1 MYIFSE
7 DFLIY
12 SVHKIT
18 RGAQMESN
26 KISIIVPVYNV
37 EKYLSRCLDSLLNQT
52 LKDIEIICVNDG
64 SSDESLKI
72 LESYAEKDNRIK
84 IVNKE
89 NGGLSSARNEGLKY
103 VTSDYVGFVDSDDW
117 IEPDTYELA
126 LSAVQ
131 KNNVDFV
138 SWGAKIVLDDDIKE
152 ETPSIASARNYHNLK
167 LIGYHNVTD
176 SVLTKTTV
184 TVWNKLFKIS
194 IIRDNNLTFPNG
206 LLYEDNEFFFKYAVY
221 CKSAYYIDK
230 YLYNYFQRTSSI
242 IGKINSKQ
250 SKKVAD
256 YIKIYDGIYSYYED
270 KNLIKCHKELLSFIF
285 NSFLWNT
292 YKFSHDRKFI
302 EKQLKN
308 LAKRVDNNI
317 LQNNIIDLVRRG
329 KFYKISNLNAPKY
342 NFGNKLFGF
351 TDINE
356 KFIFRLLGIKISLK
370 KQDIYSKKKENC
382 QKIVKIFGIKLF
394 FKDKN
399 AILNNKIN
407 DIYYKLNQQKNL
419 YAKNV
424 ENSMELTK
432 YFMEDKLI
440 SDAEKNKFRGRYPD
454 FDSKIK
460 DAVKGFDEFYFYP
473 NVGNMGDGIIAE
485 AEFQILNN
493 GKYNYKIVDNYSNN
507 AFAPCEEYNLVY
519 GGGGLFVKYWNYQ
532 KVLDIFKDKNL
543 KKCVVLP
550 SSFYEC
556 DDVLEC
562 FDERFTVFCREAYSY
577 NYCISKNKR
586 AKFVQ
591 ADDMA
596 FSLNLDLQE
605 KYDVSKIKENM
616 QKLGSKD
623 FAVLANEI
631 YPKIKKLYQNV
642 QCALSDRVI
651 TNSDNVRIGYLL
663 RTDAEK
669 KSEKIAF
676 PSIDLS
682 IFANSP
688 CSDSGVVGLISRVFI
703 ETLNSFDVIITD
715 RLHVGLVSSLLGKEV
730 YLLDN
735 SYKKVSGIYE
745 YSMQSYKNTHIV
757 SSLNEV
763 CIDNLKTKK
772 SKADL
777 SIMNNPVNIE
787 KIFNIYLSKLKY
799 EKTIKDTIWSIK

>member
-1 MYIFSE
+1 
-7 DFLIY
+7 
-12 SVHKIT
+12 
-18 RGAQMESN
+18 MESN

-64 SSDESLKI
+64 STDESLKI

-176 SVLTKTTV
+176 SVLTKTSV
-184 TVWNKLFKIS
+184 TVWNKLFKMQ
-194 IIRDNNLTFPNG
+194 IIRDNNLIFPNG
-206 LLYEDNEFFFKYAVY
+206 LIYEDNEFFLKYAIY
-221 CKSAYYIDK
+221 CQNAYYIDK
-230 YLYNYFQRTSSI
+230 YLYNYLQRTNSI
-242 IGKINSKQ
+242 IGKMCTKNKALDYL
-250 SKKVAD
+250 KV
-256 YIKIYDGIYSYYED
+256 YENIYTYYTD
-270 KNLIKCHKELLSFIF
+270 KNLLEKHRKLISDKF
-285 NSFLWNT
+285 NAIMWNSYT
-292 YKFSHDRKFI
+292 HCWDKKLVKKKLRI
-302 EKQLKN
+302 LARN
-308 LAKRVDNNI
+308 LDNNI
-317 LQNNIIDLVRRG
+317 LQNENINLIKKN
-329 KFYKISNLNAPKY
+329 KFYKINNLNAS
-342 NFGNKLFGF
+342 KLSCGCKLLGF
-351 TDINE
+351 EETRE
-356 KFIFRLLGIKISLK
+356 KLIFKLLGIKISLK
-370 KQDIYSKKKENC
+370 KQNIYSKKKENC
-382 QKIVKIFGIKLF
+382 KKIVKILGIKLT
-394 FKDKN
+394 FKDKK
-399 AILNNKIN
+399 AILNNKFN
-407 DIYYKLNQQKNL
+407 DIYYKLNQQKISFD
-419 YAKNV
+419 KNI
-424 ENSMELTK
+424 ENTLALTK

-454 FDSKIK
+454 FDTKIK
-460 DAVKGFDEFYFYP
+460 DAVKNFDEFYFYP

-493 GKYNYKIVDNYSNN
+493 CKYNYKIVDNYSNKV
-507 AFAPCEEYNLVY
+507 CSLEEYNLVY

-586 AKFVQ
+586 AKFIQ

-605 KYDVSKIKENM
+605 KYDVSKIKDNM
-616 QKLGSKD
+616 QKLSSKD
-623 FAVLANEI
+623 FAVLTNVI
-631 YPKIKKLYQNV
+631 YPKIRKLYQNV
-642 QCALSDRVI
+642 QAALKVNTI
-651 TNSDNVRIGYLL
+651 INSDKVRIGYLL

-669 KSEKIAF
+669 KSDKVDF
-676 PSIDLS
+676 PSVDLS
-682 IFANSP
+682 KFANSP
-688 CSDSGVVGLISRVFI
+688 CTDSGVVGLISRVFI

-715 RLHVGLVSSLLGKEV
+715 RLHIGLVSSLLGKEV

-772 SKADL
+772 SKADV
-777 SIMNNPVNIE
+777 SIINNPVNIE

>member
-1 MYIFSE
+1 MKKY
-7 DFLIY
+7 
-12 SVHKIT
+12 
-18 RGAQMESN
+18 

-37 EKYLSRCLDSLLNQT
+37 EKYLARCLDSILCQT
-52 LKDIEIICVNDG
+52 FEDIEIICVNDG
-64 SSDESLKI
+64 SKDNSLKI
-72 LESYAEKDNRIK
+72 LESYSEKDDRIK

-103 VTSDYVGFVDSDDW
+103 VTSDYVSFVDSDDW
-117 IEPDTYELA
+117 IEPGTYELA
-126 LSAVQ
+126 LSAME
-131 KNNVDFV
+131 KNNADFV
-138 SWGAKIVLDDDIKE
+138 SWGAKIVLDDDIIE
-152 ETPSIASARNYHNLK
+152 ETPNIASARNYHNLK

-256 YIKIYDGIYSYYED
+256 YIKIYEGIYSYYESN
-270 KNLIKCHKELLSFIF
+270 NLIKCHKELLSFIF

-292 YKFSHDRKFI
+292 FKFSHDRKFI
-302 EKQLKN
+302 EKQLQN
-308 LAKRVDNNI
+308 LAKRIDNNI
-317 LQNNIIDLVRRG
+317 LQSNIIDLVRRG
-329 KFYKISNLNAPKY
+329 KFYKISYLNAPKY
-342 NFGNKLFGF
+342 DFGNNLLGF
-351 TDINE
+351 TDIND
-356 KFIFRLLGIKISLK
+356 KLIFKVLGIKISLK
-370 KQDIYSKKKENC
+370 KQNLYSKRKENFKTII
-382 QKIVKIFGIKLF
+382 KILGIKLT

-399 AILNNKIN
+399 AILNSKIN
-407 DIYYKLNQQKNL
+407 DIYYKLNQQNIT
-419 YAKNV
+419 YAKKV
-424 ENSMELTK
+424 ENSMELAK

-460 DAVKGFDEFYFYP
+460 DAIKGFEDFYFYP

-493 GKYNYKIVDNYSNN
+493 GKYNYKIVDNYSNST
-507 AFAPCEEYNLVY
+507 FAPCEEYNLVY

-543 KKCVVLP
+543 KNCIILP

-586 AKFVQ
+586 AKFIQ

-596 FSLNLDLQE
+596 FSLNFDLHE
-605 KYDVSKIKENM
+605 KYDVQKIENNL
-616 QKLGSKD
+616 QKLKNKD
-623 FAVLANEI
+623 VATLVNVI
-631 YPKIKKLYQNV
+631 YPKIQKLYQNV
-642 QCALSDRVI
+642 QAALKENTVI
-651 TNSDNVRIGYLL
+651 NSDKVRIGYLL
-663 RTDAEK
+663 RTDAEM
-669 KSEKIAF
+669 KSEKVDF
-676 PSIDLS
+676 PSVDLS
-682 IFANSP
+682 KFANSP
-688 CSDSGVVGLISRVFI
+688 CTDSGVVSLISRVFI
-703 ETLNSFDVIITD
+703 ETLSSFDVIITD
-715 RLHVGLVSSLLGKEV
+715 RLHIGLVSSLLGKEV

-763 CIDNLKTKK
+763 CIDNLKTKIT
-772 SKADL
+772 KADL
-777 SIMNNPVNIE
+777 SIINNPINIE
-787 KIFNIYLSKLKY
+787 KIFNIYLGKLKY
-799 EKTIKDTIWSIK
+799 EKTIKNTIWSVK

>member
-1 MYIFSE
+1 
-7 DFLIY
+7 
-12 SVHKIT
+12 
-18 RGAQMESN
+18 ME

-52 LKDIEIICVNDG
+52 LIDIEIICVNDG
-64 SSDESLKI
+64 STDESLKI

-176 SVLTKTTV
+176 SVLTKTSV
-184 TVWNKLFKIS
+184 TVWNKLFKMQ
-194 IIRDNNLTFPNG
+194 IIRDNNLIFPNG
-206 LLYEDNEFFFKYAVY
+206 LIYEDNEFFLKYAIY
-221 CKSAYYIDK
+221 CQNAYYIDK
-230 YLYNYFQRTSSI
+230 YLYNYLQRTNSI
-242 IGKINSKQ
+242 IGKMCTKNKALDYL
-250 SKKVAD
+250 KV
-256 YIKIYDGIYSYYED
+256 YENIYTYYTD
-270 KNLIKCHKELLSFIF
+270 KNLLEKHRKLISDKF
-285 NSFLWNT
+285 NAIMWNSYT
-292 YKFSHDRKFI
+292 HCWDKKLVKKKLRI
-302 EKQLKN
+302 LARN
-308 LAKRVDNNI
+308 LDNNI
-317 LQNNIIDLVRRG
+317 LQNENINLIKKN
-329 KFYKISNLNAPKY
+329 KFYKINNLNAS
-342 NFGNKLFGF
+342 KLSCGCKLLGF
-351 TDINE
+351 EETRE
-356 KFIFRLLGIKISLK
+356 KLIFKLLGIKISLK
-370 KQDIYSKKKENC
+370 KQNIYSKKKENC
-382 QKIVKIFGIKLF
+382 KKIVKILGIKLT
-394 FKDKN
+394 FKDKK
-399 AILNNKIN
+399 AILNNKFN
-407 DIYYKLNQQKNL
+407 DIYYKLNQQKISFD
-419 YAKNV
+419 KNI
-424 ENSMELTK
+424 ENTLALTK

-454 FDSKIK
+454 FDTKIK
-460 DAVKGFDEFYFYP
+460 DAVKNFDEFYFYP

-493 GKYNYKIVDNYSNN
+493 CKYNYKIVDNYSNKV
-507 AFAPCEEYNLVY
+507 FAPCEEYNLVY

-586 AKFVQ
+586 AKFIQ

-605 KYDVSKIKENM
+605 KYDVSKIKDNM
-616 QKLGSKD
+616 QKLSSKD
-623 FAVLANEI
+623 FAVLTNVI
-631 YPKIKKLYQNV
+631 YPKIRKLYQNV
-642 QCALSDRVI
+642 QAALKVNTI
-651 TNSDNVRIGYLL
+651 INSDKVRIGYLL

-669 KSEKIAF
+669 KSDKVDF
-676 PSIDLS
+676 PSVDLS
-682 IFANSP
+682 KFANSP
-688 CSDSGVVGLISRVFI
+688 CTDSGVVSLISRVFI

-715 RLHVGLVSSLLGKEV
+715 RLHIGLVSSLLGKEV

-745 YSMQSYKNTHIV
+745 YSMQSYKNIHIV

-763 CIDNLKTKK
+763 CIDNLTTKK

-777 SIMNNPVNIE
+777 SIINNPINIE

-799 EKTIKDTIWSIK
+799 EKAIKNTIWSVK

>member
-1 MYIFSE
+1 MSK
-7 DFLIY
+7 
-12 SVHKIT
+12 V
-18 RGAQMESN
+18 
-26 KISIIVPVYNV
+26 SIIVPVYNV
-37 EKYLSRCLDSLLNQT
+37 ENYLSRCLNSLINQT

-64 SSDESLKI
+64 STDGSSAI
-72 LESYAEKDNRIK
+72 LEEFAQKDSRIR

-117 IEPDTYELA
+117 IEPDTYESA

-131 KNNVDFV
+131 KTNADIVC
-138 SWGAKIVLDDDIKE
+138 WGAKVVLENME
-152 ETPSIASARNYHNLK
+152 EDNIGVVLARDYHNIK
-167 LIGYHNVTD
+167 YAGYVELND
-176 SVLTKTTV
+176 EVLSRTTV
-184 TVWNKLFKIS
+184 TVWNKLFKMQ

-206 LLYEDNEFFFKYAVY
+206 LIYEDNEFFLKYAIY
-221 CKSAYYIDK
+221 CHNAYYIDK
-230 YLYNYFQRTSSI
+230 YLYNYLQRTNSI
-242 IGKINSKQ
+242 IGKMCT
-250 SKKVAD
+250 KKSNKALD
-256 YIKIYDGIYSYYED
+256 YLKVYENIYTYYAD
-270 KNLIKCHKELLSFIF
+270 KNLLEKHRKLISDKF
-285 NSFLWNT
+285 NAIMWNSYT
-292 YKFSHDRKFI
+292 HCWDKKLVKKKLRI
-302 EKQLKN
+302 LAKN
-308 LAKRVDNNI
+308 LDNNI
-317 LQNNIIDLVRRG
+317 LQNENINLIRKN
-329 KFYKISNLNAPKY
+329 KFYKINNLNAS
-342 NFGNKLFGF
+342 KLSYGCKLLGF
-351 TDINE
+351 EETRE
-356 KFIFRLLGIKISLK
+356 KLIFKLLGIKISLK
-370 KQDIYSKKKENC
+370 KQNIYSKKKENC
-382 QKIVKIFGIKLF
+382 KKIVKILGIKLT
-394 FKDKN
+394 FKDKK
-399 AILNNKIN
+399 AILNNKFN
-407 DIYYKLNQQKNL
+407 DIYYKLNQQKIL
-419 YAKNV
+419 FDKNI
-424 ENSMELTK
+424 ENTLALTK

-454 FDSKIK
+454 FDTKIK
-460 DAVKGFDEFYFYP
+460 DAVKDFDEFYFYP

-493 GKYNYKIVDNYSNN
+493 GKYNYKIVDNYSNKV
-507 AFAPCEEYNLVY
+507 FAPCEEYNLVY

-586 AKFVQ
+586 AKFIQ

-605 KYDVSKIKENM
+605 KYDVSKIKGNM
-616 QKLGSKD
+616 QKLSSRD
-623 FAVLANEI
+623 FAVLTNVI

-642 QCALSDRVI
+642 QCALMSKVI

-682 IFANSP
+682 VFANSP
-688 CSDSGVVGLISRVFI
+688 CIDSGTVGLISRVFI

-715 RLHVGLVSSLLGKEV
+715 RLHIGLVSSLLGKEV

-777 SIMNNPVNIE
+777 SIINNPINIE

-799 EKTIKDTIWSIK
+799 EKAIKDTIWSVK